1 MENENQENQ
10 EQQNQ
15 DPQPEIH
22 TEREVE
28 LEQRITELTAQ
39 ITQLLDQNKKLYL
52 KLSGTNEQTEP
63 NTETMIRN
71 TLDEW
76 ARSGFNPD
84 LLSK

>member
-10 EQQNQ
+10 EQLNQ
-15 DPQPEIH
+15 DPQQEIH

-28 LEQRITELTAQ
+28 LEHRISELTAQ
-39 ITQLLDQNKKLYL
+39 VTQLVEQNKKLYL
-52 KLSGTNEQTEP
+52 KLSGTNEPTEP
-63 NTETMIRN
+63 STEAIIQD

>member
-10 EQQNQ
+10 DQQNQ

-39 ITQLLDQNKKLYL
+39 ITQLLEQNKKLYL
-52 KLSGTNEQTEP
+52 KLSGTNEPNEP
-63 NTETMIRN
+63 STETMIQS

>member
-28 LEQRITELTAQ
+28 LEQRIAELTAQ
-39 ITQLLDQNKKLYL
+39 ITQLVDQNKKLYL
-52 KLSGTNEQTEP
+52 KLSGTNEPNEP
-63 NTETMIRN
+63 STETMIQN
-71 TLDEW
+71 TLGEW

>member
-28 LEQRITELTAQ
+28 LEQRIAELTAQ
-39 ITQLLDQNKKLYL
+39 ITQLVDQNKKLYL
-52 KLSGTNEQTEP
+52 KLSGTNEQHESSI
-63 NTETMIRN
+63 EDQ
-71 TLDEW
+71 LADALHDW
-76 ARSGFNPD
+76 AESGFDPD
-84 LLSK
+84 LLCK

>member
-15 DPQPEIH
+15 DTQPEIH

-28 LEQRITELTAQ
+28 LEQRIAELTAQ
-39 ITQLLDQNKKLYL
+39 ITQLVDQNKKLYL
-52 KLSGTNEQTEP
+52 KLSGTNEPNEP
-63 NTETMIRN
+63 STETMIQN